1 VSDRVVILGP
11 GRIGLA
17 LGAALLGAR
26 ALESLHYIGRSHEPP
41 PHPVFEAGGS
51 GAGYLPGPHPLP
63 EGTTVAILAVPDSA
77 LPEVAHDLARAGPA
91 PAGCAALH
99 VSGALSGDIL
109 APLHAAG
116 YAIGSLH
123 PLQTVAD
130 AWSAAERLVGA
141 SFAVSGEP
149 VAIAAARRLVSALE
163 GTPLVIAP
171 AFRATYHAAA
181 VFASNY
187 VVALASVAA
196 RMLRSAG
203 VPEELALPALLPLLR
218 GTIQNLEHL
227 GPTSALT
234 GPIVRGDIDTVR
246 LHLARL
252 SGEERALYCALG
264 RETLRLARQA
274 GLDEER
280 AAALDSLLAQG

>member
-1 VSDRVVILGP
+1 
-11 GRIGLA
+11 
-17 LGAALLGAR
+17 
-26 ALESLHYIGRSHEPP
+26 
-41 PHPVFEAGGS
+41 
-51 GAGYLPGPHPLP
+51 
-63 EGTTVAILAVPDSA
+63 
-77 LPEVAHDLARAGPA
+77 
-91 PAGCAALH
+91 
-99 VSGALSGDIL
+99 
-109 APLHAAG
+109 
-116 YAIGSLH
+116 
-123 PLQTVAD
+123 
-130 AWSAAERLVGA
+130 
-141 SFAVSGEP
+141 
-149 VAIAAARRLVSALE
+149 
-163 GTPLVIAP
+163 
-171 AFRATYHAAA
+171 
-181 VFASNY
+181 
-187 VVALASVAA
+187 
-196 RMLRSAG
+196 